1 MNIIM
6 LMTMKNNFKYFL
18 PFLLFFLIGCAGP
31 GISSP
36 GKMTFSGE
44 RYVELDDGILL
55 QVEDIN
61 YSNFNSFSNNYINEP
76 YRIAPGDVLTIII
89 WGLSE
94 IFPNNF
100 QQSASPQNSRTVDSL
115 GNIYFPFVGSLNVQ
129 GKTVSEVRKLIT
141 LGLSEN
147 FVNPQVDVTV
157 TKYNQKQDIYVIGE
171 VNKPQKLTIG
181 IDGLSLADA
190 IGSSLG
196 LNLITANAKE
206 VYVIRGYEDMN
217 RIYRIDLSTSDK
229 MIIANKFQLMP
240 EDVVFIGTSSIT
252 KWNRMVSQFFP
263 FASFLNQVDAI
274 SNRD

>member
-1 MNIIM
+1 MIA
-6 LMTMKNNFKYFL
+6 KNKAL
-18 PFLLFFLIGCAGP
+18 ILFLLVLISGCTAP

-36 GKMTFSGE
+36 GSVSFSGE
-44 RYVELDDGILL
+44 RYVDLEDGVKLK
-55 QVEDIN
+55 VEEIGYD
-61 YSNFNSFSNNYINEP
+61 NFAAFSNNYISEP

-94 IFPNNF
+94 VFPNNF
-100 QQSASPQNSRTVDSL
+100 QQSASPQNSRTVDSI
-115 GNIYFPFVGSLNVQ
+115 GNIYFPFVGSINVK
-129 GKTVSEVRKLIT
+129 GKTVSEVRELIT
-141 LGLSEN
+141 SGLSKN

-206 VYVIRGYEDMN
+206 VYVIRGYEDKN
-217 RIYRIDLSTSDK
+217 KIYRIDLSTSDR

-252 KWNRMVSQFFP
+252 KWNRLVSQFFP

-274 SNRD
+274 SRRD

>member
-1 MNIIM
+1 
-6 LMTMKNNFKYFL
+6 MKNNFKYFL

>member
-1 MNIIM
+1 MNITTN
-6 LMTMKNNFKYFL
+6 LMIAKNKAL
-18 PFLLFFLIGCAGP
+18 ILFLLVLISGCTAP

-36 GKMTFSGE
+36 GSVSFSGE
-44 RYVELDDGILL
+44 RYVDLEDGVKLK
-55 QVEDIN
+55 VEEIGYD
-61 YSNFNSFSNNYINEP
+61 NFAAFSNNYISEP

-94 IFPNNF
+94 VFPNNF
-100 QQSASPQNSRTVDSL
+100 QQSASPQNSRTVDSI
-115 GNIYFPFVGSLNVQ
+115 GNIYFPFVGSINVK
-129 GKTVSEVRKLIT
+129 GKTVSEVRELIT
-141 LGLSEN
+141 SGLSKN

-206 VYVIRGYEDMN
+206 VYVIRGYEDKN
-217 RIYRIDLSTSDK
+217 KIYRIDLSTSDR

-252 KWNRMVSQFFP
+252 KWNRLVSQFFP

-274 SNRD
+274 SRRD